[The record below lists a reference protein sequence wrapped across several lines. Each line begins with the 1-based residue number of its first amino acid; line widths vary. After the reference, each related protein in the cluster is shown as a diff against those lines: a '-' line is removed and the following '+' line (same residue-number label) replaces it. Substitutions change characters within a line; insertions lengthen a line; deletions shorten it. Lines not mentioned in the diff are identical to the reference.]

1 MKNVE
6 QLAMSILSDDDW
18 FMIYF
23 IINLFQDLMSSNT
36 VLKTES
42 QQFSFDVQNRLGGGA
57 FGNVYKG

>member
-1 MKNVE
+1 
-6 QLAMSILSDDDW
+6 MSILSDDDW